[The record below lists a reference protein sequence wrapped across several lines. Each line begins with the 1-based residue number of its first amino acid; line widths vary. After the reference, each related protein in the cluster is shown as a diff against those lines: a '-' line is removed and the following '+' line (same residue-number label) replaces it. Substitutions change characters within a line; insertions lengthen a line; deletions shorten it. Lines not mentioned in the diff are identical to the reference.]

1 MSFDSLL
8 KDTCTVRRF
17 SEGAPD
23 DYGTPVKT
31 WADYL
36 TDQSCRMAASGPTP
50 GGREFKVG
58 AEVVVADNRLYIGL
72 VDITEQDRVV
82 INSITYEILLVENFA
97 DAATNQHK
105 RCWLKVVR

>member
-17 SEGAPD
+17 SEGVAD
-23 DYGTPVKT
+23 SYGTPVKT

-36 TDQSCRMAASGPTP
+36 TGEACRLQASGSIS
-50 GGREFKVG
+50 GGQEFKVG

>member
-1 MSFDSLL
+1 MSFTSLL

-17 SEGAPD
+17 SEGVAD
-23 DYGTPVKT
+23 AYGTPAKT
-31 WADYL
+31 WAAYL
-36 TDQSCRMAASGPTP
+36 TDQACRLEASTS
-50 GGREFKVG
+50 GGHEFKVG

>member
-1 MSFDSLL
+1 MSFTSLL

-17 SEGAPD
+17 TEGAANA
-23 DYGTPVKT
+23 YGTPVKT
-31 WADYL
+31 WSNYL
-36 TDQSCRMAASGPTP
+36 TDEACRLQSSGSIS

-72 VDITEQDRVV
+72 VDITEQDRV
-82 INSITYEILLVENFA
+82 IIDSITYEILLVEDFA